1 MTIYDPEYMA
11 RLDAW
16 RRGGQVGP
24 APTPTV
30 FSPGRAQSIPS
41 QSQGTPYGR
50 EPRRGATVGK
60 TSPTW
65 SSGTPVARPT
75 SAPTPTQGRPR
86 AQPSAPP
93 RPAQGYQDRYAAG
106 TSPEYMAAN
115 PDVLSP
121 PRPMNYSGYA
131 PEPQP
136 GFTSTVTGLDGS
148 PMEPTQF
155 YNQRDALIQ
164 LLNQQNAQFMPY
176 SGVSRTPGPVPSAPD
191 IGSLWGQAGGM
202 VGQGWQNPF
211 RMTQP
216 QPGTPPIGAGR
227 YYA

>member
-1 MTIYDPEYMA
+1 MPRPSGMGDQPWASGPPRQSNYPGYDPIYT
-11 RLDAW
+11 LD
-16 RRGGQVGP
+16 
-24 APTPTV
+24 TT
-30 FSPGRAQSIPS
+30 
-41 QSQGTPYGR
+41 
-50 EPRRGATVGK
+50 
-60 TSPTW
+60 
-65 SSGTPVARPT
+65 
-75 SAPTPTQGRPR
+75 
-86 AQPSAPP
+86 
-93 RPAQGYQDRYAAG
+93 
-106 TSPEYMAAN
+106 PEYMAAN
-115 PDVLSP
+115 PDDLSP

-164 LLNQQNAQFMPY
+164 LLNQQNAQYMPY

-191 IGSLWGQAGGM
+191 IGSLWGQAGDM